1 MQLIAKARNIN
12 SDMPKK
18 DIIFA
23 LNRSKPA
30 INKEKYISYLN
41 KDTNN
46 VIHNQINKIR
56 MQLFRKRMYDIGRL
70 IKRNRSE

>member
-1 MQLIAKARNIN
+1 
-12 SDMPKK
+12 MPKK

-30 INKEKYISYLN
+30 INKEKCISYLN
-41 KDTNN
+41 KHTNN

-56 MQLFRKRMYDIGRL
+56 MQLFRKRMYDIERL
-70 IKRNRSE
+70 IKINRSE